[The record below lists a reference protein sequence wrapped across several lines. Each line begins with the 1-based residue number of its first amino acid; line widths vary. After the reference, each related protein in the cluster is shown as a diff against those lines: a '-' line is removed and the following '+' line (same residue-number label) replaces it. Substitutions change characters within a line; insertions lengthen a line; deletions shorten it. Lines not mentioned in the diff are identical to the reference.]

1 MLFLTSKGHLTGR
14 EEQKRLR
21 DLFSPSVFTRPRTT
35 LRCARSRIS
44 TRLYNFVS
52 SRSFAL
58 RGASR
63 MCPSA
68 LKILAVQA
76 KNRRPWGA
84 VALKARM
91 LEPCLEPPRTK
102 SSFERE
108 TTDRVS
114 SLSRSIERDSRT
126 FTTFAARIVQ
136 RNTTEISI
144 IGNETRHPSDKWIFW
159 YRWFRLNRVCN
170 TLMGQKMVTDLLDG
184 YPWIILWMLA
194 TYLRDWFLVKGLI
207 RQNVKSSKLDRNFH
221 NSTFLISTTF
231 EVIITLVELVL
242 ETLVVIVFYKGS

>member
-14 EEQKRLR
+14 QEQKRLR

-126 FTTFAARIVQ
+126 FTTFAARIVR

-144 IGNETRHPSDKWIFW
+144 IGNETRHLSDKWIFW
-159 YRWFRLNRVCN
+159 YRWFRLNRLCN
-170 TLMGQKMVTDLLDG
+170 TLMVTDLLDG
-184 YPWIILWMLA
+184 YPWIILWLLA
-194 TYLRDWFLVKGLI
+194 THLRYWFLGKGFI
-207 RQNVKSSKLDRNFH
+207 RQNVKSSKLDCNFY
-221 NSTFLISTTF
+221 NSTFLISTMF
-231 EVIITLVELVL
+231 ELIITLAELVL
-242 ETLVVIVFYKGS
+242 ETLVVIVFHKGS